1 MYFWFQNPLEEIDF
15 LHRKN
20 HNLIK
25 IILIKGGSSNVTE
38 TKRKV
43 HQEYEKF
50 ISLQKIYLQHESEQ
64 YAEVAKLI
72 AKKKITSFIESTKT
86 VRDSIPINH
95 IENIV
100 RGAVTKALS
109 KESITRLCFEAVI
122 EESGN
127 INSDPYYCRSSST
140 VERLKKELME
150 KTLQSVSDYL
160 GSDICEEMQRH
171 IVSDIKNKFDF
182 DLDPFT
188 KFLNIS
194 KLILVQTILTGLAA
208 LVINPYVAVV
218 VGVFTALGTF
228 FVAINVNSRVWR
240 GNVADEIHEK
250 VSKNRDEIVK
260 EVTSNVMERCEI
272 TKYQLNHII
281 TQLDVFRRDLNFG
294 TRSGKYTSVNCFA
307 CHIIFSL
314 LQTVRMKPYQSI
326 LRLVFFGRRTYFI
339 PSIVIFMKNF
349 MSYKR

>member
-1 MYFWFQNPLEEIDF
+1 
-15 LHRKN
+15 
-20 HNLIK
+20 
-25 IILIKGGSSNVTE
+25 
-38 TKRKV
+38 
-43 HQEYEKF
+43 
-50 ISLQKIYLQHESEQ
+50 
-64 YAEVAKLI
+64 
-72 AKKKITSFIESTKT
+72 
-86 VRDSIPINH
+86 
-95 IENIV
+95 
-100 RGAVTKALS
+100 
-109 KESITRLCFEAVI
+109 
-122 EESGN
+122 
-127 INSDPYYCRSSST
+127 
-140 VERLKKELME
+140 ME